1 MKEYTKE
8 KLLQILK
15 ESPIEVDELADYK
28 KMGGI
33 EKKWEPIM
41 SKPQEP
47 EGSFKSTGQQF
58 RGGKAEGE
66 HIGHKIIDKTTNEPL
81 VIFYPCDKNIDD
93 FLNEYKDAIE
103 AMKEQYGDFYVS
115 RDNTIPKCEP
125 RTTAGHKSLY
135 KPSSGE
141 DIKVDT
147 KVKFQDSIK
156 DAEYLKR
163 YMIYPMVK
171 NILLGDGKVQAH
183 LEKCSIPRIKVSER
197 ANLDRHSKFSNSVL
211 TYQTMNFNS
220 YKDVKDFFNSAVR
233 KVQDNQSQEETEY
246 REYHMAR
253 QFNRL
258 YQNWDKTKKS
268 NERFFGFT
276 PIYNLEAYGLSPTSF
291 DVTIWSL
298 LSIKGQIIQ
307 GGNDV
312 KFSWDINFKTE
323 HGKKLKD
330 NQQLSRLQIN
340 KDYDI
345 SKNDVVTINP
355 NHDASLNQ
363 KDMIAK
369 NRDVIESLKK
379 VLLDL
384 KSEILEIPVQ
394 DQLKRAKLVGFQL
407 SAEEKAELRRQRQA
421 RLSAQSQG
429 EEEPQVGGEPQPQ
442 LDESFLD
449 SIVQN
454 ILLEI
459 KK

>member
-8 KLLQILK
+8 ELLKGLM
-15 ESPIEVDELADYK
+15 EDVNLDELADYK
-28 KMGGI
+28 KQSGI
-33 EKKWEPIM
+33 EKKWEPVM
-41 SKPQEP
+41 SQPQDD
-47 EGSFKSTGQQF
+47 EGSYKARGQEF
-58 RGGKAEGE
+58 RSGKASGE
-66 HIGHKIIDKTTNEPL
+66 HIGHKIIDKSTNEPL

-93 FLNEYKDAIE
+93 FLVEYKDAIE
-103 AMKEQYGDFYVS
+103 SMKQQYGDFYIS

-135 KPSSGE
+135 KPSGE
-141 DIKVDT
+141 QISVDT
-147 KVKFQDSIK
+147 KVKFETEIK

-163 YMIYPMVK
+163 YLIYPIVK
-171 NILLGDGKVQAH
+171 DTLLGDGTVQKH

-197 ANLDRHSKFSNSVL
+197 AHLDRHSKFSNQIL
-211 TYQTMNFNS
+211 TYQTLNFNS

-233 KVQDNQSQEETEY
+233 KVQDQQSQEELDF

-268 NERFFGFT
+268 SDRFFGFT

-291 DVTIWSL
+291 DVTIWSMFTV
-298 LSIKGQIIQ
+298 KGQIVQ
-307 GGNDV
+307 AGTET
-312 KFSWDINFKTE
+312 KFEWEVSFKTE

-345 SKNDVVTINP
+345 KKQILVDLSNFEFSGVEAKDV
-355 NHDASLNQ
+355 
-363 KDMIAK
+363 IAK
-369 NRDVIESLKK
+369 DENVQNGLKNI
-379 VLLDL
+379 LNEL
-384 KSEILEIPVQ
+384 KSEILQIPVQ

-407 SAEEKAELRRQRQA
+407 SAEDKAEMRRQRQL
-421 RLSAQSQG
+421 RLASQSQG
-429 EEEPQVGGEPQPQ
+429 EESEVEPEQP
-442 LDESFLD
+442 LSEEFIDT
-449 SIVQN
+449 IVQN
-454 ILLEI
+454 ILKEI